1 MLIRKPALFQK
12 TSFHK
17 AISECMSLLRAGEGF
32 GSYMK
37 SVKYKDK
44 KSAAKASVEEAKKW
58 MWQNRDNL
66 VYYPDYGLPY
76 TFKLPENSNEI

>member
-1 MLIRKPALFQK
+1 MYVIIANHRYGKSYW
-12 TSFHK
+12 T
-17 AISECMSLLRAGEGF
+17 GEGF
-32 GSYMK
+32 GSYVK